1 MKYIKIFEDFNNH
14 SDLKD
19 LILVGG
25 YLEDIKLENE
35 EVGSILSELFN
46 FDKLLSRKT
55 KETKFSNVF
64 YLQMFSKKIASIKN
78 VISNPNS
85 EVGYLV
91 DSYIK
96 KFTIR
101 ESGNRDLYGDNPRGY
116 TFNSE
121 SWNTNI
127 DLSKSLD
134 YVKSLEML
142 I

>member
-1 MKYIKIFEDFNNH
+1 MVNFN
-14 SDLKD
+14 
-19 LILVGG
+19 
-25 YLEDIKLENE
+25 
-35 EVGSILSELFN
+35 
-46 FDKLLSRKT
+46 KLLT
-55 KETKFSNVF
+55 KKVRETKFTNVL
-64 YLQMFSKKIASIKN
+64 YLQMFSKKISSIKN
-78 VISNPNS
+78 VISNPSS
-85 EVGYLV
+85 EEGYLV

-134 YVKSLEML
+134 YVKTLEML